1 MAELRCRKTVV
12 REGECEGE
20 EQKQSESAPQI
31 ENSIKVDKDS
41 LMEMCSKNT
50 NGAGGAFCCNQEEQ
64 KDEKEEKEKN
74 IKEVADGQNPCP
86 VKRARNACRSL
97 LFQRLVK
104 LFFGCLA
111 AVTCGMMYAVYLS
124 TYHERKFWFS
134 SRQELER
141 EITFQGGSGVY
152 YYYYKHMLTAPSFE
166 RGIYEL
172 MRDNRTI
179 SGQTINTVEHL
190 SLYPELVTSLLYRIT
205 GCQDMIEPVYFYIGV
220 VFGLQAVYI
229 TALFVSSWMLSGTW
243 VAGMLAVA
251 WYIINRPDTTKVDY
265 AIPQR
270 DNWVLPYF
278 SCQVAA
284 LTGFLSDN
292 INSATEMFCYLLM
305 SASTLTFILVWEH
318 SHYVLF
324 IQGLALFFLDS
335 FDLVQSRKMA
345 DIHKVYLSSLFLAY
359 VIQFQNTALLSSP
372 LLSLLI
378 SSVLARYFQQNMKNG
393 PLVARVMKIF
403 LHFYLSFTTGITFSY
418 MVKRLMPVGDS
429 DFILKFLEVK
439 FGLNTTT
446 DFVINQLLCQECFQ
460 TPSQDFFLRLTQAS
474 ILPFYLLVLLICLMS
489 ILETIYRRLSGEPM
503 KTNIILEDGR
513 IGERP
518 EVIYHV
524 FHTMLFGALAMV
536 FEGIK
541 YLWTPY
547 VCMFTAFGVCSP
559 ELWMTVFRWLKLK
572 SIHPVVLALVLST
585 AVPTIIGFSLW
596 REYFPHVIAEL
607 SELQEFHDPDTVEL
621 MTWIKTHAPMAAVF
635 AGSPQL
641 LGLVKLCSGLAVT
654 SLPLYSDINLQKR
667 SEDTY
672 QVYAM
677 RSAEDVYKILSLHKT
692 SYVIIE
698 ESLCNEYH
706 KGCRIKD
713 LLDIANGHVCIKH
726 HSLYSNHTLFTH
738 FDNIGNINIGYMQYM
753 ILLSCK
759 LHFFLTLVVAL
770 CPQQVVYDKGE
781 IYSFSKHGRFCHEIK
796 LNYSPYTNYFS
807 RVFWNRSYHIY
818 KVNSVIS
825 FQY

>member
-1 MAELRCRKTVV
+1 MSWNCCESLDMAGLRCRKTVV
-12 REGECEGE
+12 KEGE
-20 EQKQSESAPQI
+20 EEEHQQCESEPCS
-31 ENSIKVDKDS
+31 ENFTMDKVSLKEKCSEDTDGATCGVQDK
-41 LMEMCSKNT
+41 
-50 NGAGGAFCCNQEEQ
+50 
-64 KDEKEEKEKN
+64 EKEDEEEEEK
-74 IKEVADGQNPCP
+74 KEEDKKEEADSQKPSP
-86 VKRARNACRSL
+86 VKRNRSACRSVML
-97 LFQRLVK
+97 QSLVK

-111 AVTCGMMYAVYLS
+111 AVTCGMMYAVYLY

-141 EITFQGGSGVY
+141 EITFQGGSGLY

-172 MRDNRTI
+172 MRDNRTV
-179 SGQTINTVEHL
+179 SGQTINAVERL
-190 SLYPELVTSLLYRIT
+190 SLYPELITSLLYRIT
-205 GCQDMIEPVYFYIGV
+205 GSQDVIEPVYFYIGV
-220 VFGLQAVYI
+220 VFGLQAVYV
-229 TALFVSSWMLSGTW
+229 TALFVSSWVMSGTC
-243 VAGMLAVA
+243 VAGILAVA
-251 WYIINRPDTTKVDY
+251 WYVINRPDTTKVDY
-265 AIPQR
+265 AIPLR
-270 DNWVLPYF
+270 ENWALPYF

-284 LTGFLSDN
+284 LTGFLSN
-292 INSATEMFCYLLM
+292 NVNSASEMFCYLLM
-305 SASTLTFILVWEH
+305 SATTFTFILVWEH

-324 IQGLALFFLDS
+324 IQGLALFLLDS
-335 FDLVQSRKMA
+335 FDLVPSRKMA

-359 VIQFQNTALLSSP
+359 VLQFQNPALLSSP

-378 SSVLARYFQQNMKNG
+378 SSVLARYFQQNMKMG
-393 PLVARVMKIF
+393 PLVARLMKLF
-403 LHFYLSFTTGITFSY
+403 LHFYLCFTTGITFSY
-418 MVKRLMPVGDS
+418 VAKRLMPVRES

-446 DFVINQLLCQECFQ
+446 DFVTNRLLCQECFQ

-474 ILPFYLLVLLICLMS
+474 VLPFYLLVLLICLIS
-489 ILETIYRRLSGEPM
+489 TLQTIYRRLSGEPM
-503 KTNIILEDGR
+503 KTNLRLEDGR
-513 IGERP
+513 IGEQP

-536 FEGIK
+536 FEGMK

-559 ELWMTVFRWLKLK
+559 ELWVTLFRWLRLK
-572 SIHPVVLALVLST
+572 SIHPVVLALILST

-596 REYFPHVIAEL
+596 REYFPRVIAEL
-607 SELQEFHDPDTVEL
+607 SELQEFYDPDTVEL
-621 MTWIKTHAPMAAVF
+621 MNWIKTHAPMAAVF

-641 LGLVKLCSGLAVT
+641 LGSVKLCSGWTVT
-654 SLPLYSDINLQKR
+654 SLPLYSDIDLLRR

-698 ESLCNEYH
+698 ESLCNELSH
-706 KGCRIKD
+706 TKGCRIKD
-713 LLDIANGHVCIKH
+713 LLDIANSH
-726 HSLYSNHTLFTH
+726 
-738 FDNIGNINIGYMQYM
+738 
-753 ILLSCK
+753 
-759 LHFFLTLVVAL
+759 
-770 CPQQVVYDKGE
+770 VVYDKGE
-781 IYSFSKHGRFCHEIK
+781 MYSFSKHGRFCHEIK
-796 LNYSPYTNYFS
+796 MNYSPYTNYFS
-807 RVFWNRSYHIY
+807 RVFWNRSYHVY

>member
-1 MAELRCRKTVV
+1 
-12 REGECEGE
+12 
-20 EQKQSESAPQI
+20 
-31 ENSIKVDKDS
+31 
-41 LMEMCSKNT
+41 MEMCSKNT

>member
-1 MAELRCRKTVV
+1 MAELRCRTAVV
-12 REGECEGE
+12 KEGE
-20 EQKQSESAPQI
+20 EDEQQQCESEPCSA
-31 ENSIKVDKDS
+31 NSTMDKVS
-41 LMEMCSKNT
+41 LKETCSEDT
-50 NGAGGAFCCNQEEQ
+50 DGATCGVQ
-64 KDEKEEKEKN
+64 EKEKEDEEK
-74 IKEVADGQNPCP
+74 KEEDKKEEAGSQKPSP
-86 VKRARNACRSL
+86 VKRSRSACRSVML
-97 LFQRLVK
+97 QSLVK

-111 AVTCGMMYAVYLS
+111 AVTCGMMYAVYLY

-141 EITFQGGSGVY
+141 EITFQGGSGLY

-172 MRDNRTI
+172 MRDNRTV
-179 SGQTINTVEHL
+179 SGQTINAVERL
-190 SLYPELVTSLLYRIT
+190 SLYPELITSLLYRIT
-205 GCQDMIEPVYFYIGV
+205 GSQDVIEPVYFYIGV
-220 VFGLQAVYI
+220 VFGLQAVYV
-229 TALFVSSWMLSGTW
+229 TALFVSSWVMSGTC
-243 VAGMLAVA
+243 VAGILAVA
-251 WYIINRPDTTKVDY
+251 WYVINRPDTTKVDY
-265 AIPQR
+265 AIPLR
-270 DNWVLPYF
+270 DNWALPYF

-284 LTGFLSDN
+284 LTGFLSN
-292 INSATEMFCYLLM
+292 NVNSASEMFCYLLM
-305 SASTLTFILVWEH
+305 SATTFTFILVWEH

-324 IQGLALFFLDS
+324 VQGLALFLLDS
-335 FDLVQSRKMA
+335 FDLVPPRKMA

-359 VIQFQNTALLSSP
+359 VLQFQNPALLSSP

-378 SSVLARYFQQNMKNG
+378 SSVLARYFQQNMKMG
-393 PLVARVMKIF
+393 PLVARLMKVF
-403 LHFYLSFTTGITFSY
+403 LHFYLCFTTGITFSY
-418 MVKRLMPVGDS
+418 VAKRLMPVRES

-446 DFVINQLLCQECFQ
+446 DFVTNRLLCQECFQ

-474 ILPFYLLVLLICLMS
+474 VLPFYLLVLLICLIS
-489 ILETIYRRLSGEPM
+489 TLQTIYRRLSGEPM
-503 KTNIILEDGR
+503 KTNLRLEDGR
-513 IGERP
+513 IGEQP

-536 FEGIK
+536 FEGMK

-559 ELWMTVFRWLKLK
+559 ELWVTLFRWLRLK
-572 SIHPVVLALVLST
+572 SIHPVVLALILST

-596 REYFPHVIAEL
+596 REYFPRVIAEL
-607 SELQEFHDPDTVEL
+607 SELQEFYDPDTVEL
-621 MTWIKTHAPMAAVF
+621 MNWIKCVICLITSHTDHLIQVTQYILTEGSDPPTHFCLPLFLSVPPLLLSFLSRTHAPMAAVF

-641 LGLVKLCSGLAVT
+641 LGSVKLCSGWTVT
-654 SLPLYSDINLQKR
+654 SLPLYSDIDLLRR

-698 ESLCNEYH
+698 ESLCNELSH
-706 KGCRIKD
+706 TKGCRIKD
-713 LLDIANGHVCIKH
+713 LLDIANSH
-726 HSLYSNHTLFTH
+726 
-738 FDNIGNINIGYMQYM
+738 
-753 ILLSCK
+753 
-759 LHFFLTLVVAL
+759 
-770 CPQQVVYDKGE
+770 VVYDKGE
-781 IYSFSKHGRFCHEIK
+781 MYSFSKHGRFCHEIK
-796 LNYSPYTNYFS
+796 MNYSPYTNYFS
-807 RVFWNRSYHIY
+807 RVFWNRSYHVY